1 MPKQKFY
8 AIKRPEGGQ
17 IVDSWEVCET
27 LVRGEKGV
35 KYKSFSNRAEAEA
48 WLSGEVAE
56 EPKGVRVYVDGAFMP
71 GCDKAG
77 WAFVV
82 IEDGKEIARGSGFTA
97 FAAESR
103 NIDGECMASYQAMRW
118 LDHNDKYA
126 TICHDYEGIARW
138 ARGEWQAKSNIARQ
152 YVAAV
157 KPLLFRVK
165 FEKVAAHTGVKWN
178 EIVDKLAKDAVEK
191 AKKGTE
197 GTNA

>member
-35 KYKSFSNRAEAEA
+35 KYKSFSSRAEAEA

-56 EPKGVRVYVDGAFMP
+56 EP
-71 GCDKAG
+71 
-77 WAFVV
+77 
-82 IEDGKEIARGSGFTA
+82 DGKEIARGSGFTA

-178 EIVDKLAKDAVEK
+178 EIVDKLAKEAVEK